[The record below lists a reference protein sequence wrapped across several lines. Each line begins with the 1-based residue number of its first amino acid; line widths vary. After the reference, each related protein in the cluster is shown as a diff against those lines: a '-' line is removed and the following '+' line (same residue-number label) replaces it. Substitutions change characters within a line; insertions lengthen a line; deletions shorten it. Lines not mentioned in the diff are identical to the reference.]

1 MNISGCVVYN
11 CLFTIESFCDMRE
24 SEAIKRIADSVDV
37 DERFETLLTQVK
49 EFEQY
54 ISVMGVTVEKRQILL
69 HREDE
74 SPQTVYFNY

>member
-1 MNISGCVVYN
+1 
-11 CLFTIESFCDMRE
+11 MRE
-24 SEAIKRIADSVDV
+24 SEEIKRIADSVDV

-54 ISVMGVTVEKRQILL
+54 ISVMGVTVEKRLILL

>member
-1 MNISGCVVYN
+1 
-11 CLFTIESFCDMRE
+11 MRE
-24 SEAIKRIADSVDV
+24 SEEIKRIADSVDV

-54 ISVMGVTVEKRQILL
+54 ISVMEVTVEKRQILL

>member
-1 MNISGCVVYN
+1 MN
-11 CLFTIESFCDMRE
+11 E
-24 SEAIKRIADSVDV
+24 SENIKRIADSIDV
-37 DERFETLLTQVK
+37 DARFETLLTQVK

-74 SPQTVYFNY
+74 SPQTVFFNY

>member
-1 MNISGCVVYN
+1 
-11 CLFTIESFCDMRE
+11 MRE
-24 SEAIKRIADSVDV
+24 SEEIKRIADSVDV

-69 HREDE
+69 YREDE